1 MEALEAFYPILTIVS
16 MVGGAWL
23 GHWLAGK
30 RRRNRLGWG
39 LAGAFFP
46 PLLVVLYF
54 LSTRSAA
61 EAAADDDVDG
71 EDLE

>member
-1 MEALEAFYPILTIVS
+1 MEAFHPILTIVS
-16 MVGGAWL
+16 MVSFAWL
-23 GHWLAGK
+23 GYWLAGK
-30 RRRNRLGWG
+30 RRRNRVGWA
-39 LAGAFFP
+39 LAGAVF
-46 PLLVVLYF
+46 PLLLIILYF